1 MRAFIKNF
9 LNSFGMDIVRYPSPM
24 MKGFSQLLKTNKFD
38 LILDVGANSGFY
50 AKELRKIG
58 YEKRIIS
65 FEPLTEPYEELL
77 AYADKSKFNH
87 VALNCALGEFDGK
100 ATIHISENS
109 VSSSILKATPELFR
123 AAPETRVFKTQEIS
137 ILKLDSLFSKYCN
150 PDEDK
155 IFLKMDVQGYEKN
168 VLLGASDS
176 IKHIDGI
183 QLEVA
188 LVELYTNEL
197 LFKEMLP
204 YVEDL
209 GFELYLLIPGFHDQE
224 TGRLLEVDCIF
235 LRK

>member
-1 MRAFIKNF
+1 MRAFVKNL
-9 LNSFGMDIVRYPSPM
+9 LNSFGMDIGRYPTPI
-24 MKGFSQLLKTNKFD
+24 MKGFSQMLKTNKFD
-38 LILDVGANSGFY
+38 LILDVGANNGSY
-50 AKELRKIG
+50 AKELRKLG
-58 YEKRIIS
+58 FKERVVS
-65 FEPLTEPYEELL
+65 FEPLTEPYEELR
-77 AYADKSKFNH
+77 AYANKSKFNH

-100 ATIHISENS
+100 AIINISENS
-109 VSSSILKATPELFR
+109 VSSSLLEATAELYR
-123 AAPETRVFKTQEIS
+123 AAPETKVFKAQEITVMQ
-137 ILKLDSLFSKYCN
+137 LDSIFSKYCN
-150 PDEDK
+150 PEKDK
-155 IFLKMDVQGYEKN
+155 IFLKLDVQGYEKN
-168 VLLGASDS
+168 VLLGASNS